1 LLIVGEQLLV
11 FLQAAIF
18 ISFDRAKVRTGNA
31 AVNLVSASS
40 TLVSVGG
47 KKGRQTA

>member
-1 LLIVGEQLLV
+1 VALGI
-11 FLQAAIF
+11 FQAAINKQQF
-18 ISFDRAKVRTGNA
+18 LISLDRTKVREVRP